1 MRGNNISKKPLSESG
16 RMWLEKT
23 LQVLQIKDYGKGSIR
38 NYIQELTLLFKFY
51 NDISVENIRQEHIEQ
66 YLIYIKENHKVG
78 RAKCRSVAQACSFFY
93 KKCDA
98 IGLYRS

>member
-66 YLIYIKENHKVG
+66 
-78 RAKCRSVAQACSFFY
+78 
-93 KKCDA
+93 
-98 IGLYRS
+98 